1 MASLQGNVL
10 GKSVAVSEQSELTRS
25 RVTAAWVFLG
35 PMLVLLLLV
44 AGWPLLRTIWFGFT
58 DANLADLSTWKFVGT
73 ENYLA
78 NEDGKWIGLLVD
90 PEWWRAVWNTV
101 KFTVISVTLETIFG
115 MVIALVLNASF
126 PGRGLVRTAVLIPW
140 AVPTIVSAKMWSWML
155 NDQFGIVNDALMKL
169 GFISHP
175 LAWTANPD
183 LSMIA
188 VIMVDVWKTTPFMA
202 LLLLAG
208 LQMLP
213 SDCYEAARVDG
224 INPVKVFFRVTL
236 PLIRP
241 AVMVA
246 VIFRALD
253 ALRIFDLIYVLTSNS
268 KDTMSMSVYAR
279 QQLVD
284 FQEVGYGSAASTLLF
299 LTVALLIIVYMVVG
313 RVRFDKE

>member
-1 MASLQGNVL
+1 M
-10 GKSVAVSEQSELTRS
+10 SEPSELTRS
-25 RVTAAWVFLG
+25 RRGSAWLFLA
-35 PMLVLLLLV
+35 PMLFLLLLV
-44 AGWPLLRTIWFGFT
+44 AGWPLVRTIWFGFT
-58 DANLADLSTWKFVGT
+58 DANLADLSTWKFIGFD
-73 ENYLA
+73 NYLA
-78 NEDGKWIGLLVD
+78 HEDGKWIGLLAD
-90 PEWWRAVWNTV
+90 PDWWRAVWNTV
-101 KFTVISVTLETIFG
+101 WFTAVSVTLETVFG

-126 PGRGLVRTAVLIPW
+126 PGRGVVRTAVLIPW

-155 NDQFGIVNDALMKL
+155 NDQFGIVNDALMKIGL
-169 GFISHP
+169 ISHP

-224 INPVKVFFRVTL
+224 IHPVKVFFRVTL

-299 LTVALLIIVYMVVG
+299 LTVGLCIILYMVVG
-313 RVRFDKE
+313 RVQLEKE

>member
-1 MASLQGNVL
+1 M
-10 GKSVAVSEQSELTRS
+10 SEQSELTRS
-25 RVTAAWVFLG
+25 RIGAAWLFLA
-35 PMLVLLLLV
+35 PMLFLLVLV

-58 DANLADLSTWKFVGT
+58 DANLADLSSWKFVGLD
-73 ENYLA
+73 NYIDHT
-78 NEDGKWIGLLVD
+78 DGKWTGLLVD

-101 KFTVISVTLETIFG
+101 FFTLISVSVETVFG

-126 PGRGLVRTAVLIPW
+126 PGRGVVRTAVLIPW

-155 NDQFGIVNDALMKL
+155 NDQFGIVNDAMMKL
-169 GFISHP
+169 GLISHP

-253 ALRIFDLIYVLTSNS
+253 AFRIFDLIYVLTSNS

-299 LTVALLIIVYMVVG
+299 LTVGILIVVYMVVG
-313 RVRFDKE
+313 RVQFDKD

>member
-1 MASLQGNVL
+1 
-10 GKSVAVSEQSELTRS
+10 
-25 RVTAAWVFLG
+25 
-35 PMLVLLLLV
+35 MLVLLVLV
-44 AGWPLLRTIWFGFT
+44 AGWPLVRTIWFGFT
-58 DANLADLSTWKFVGT
+58 DANLADLSAWKFIGFD
-73 ENYLA
+73 NYLFRD
-78 NEDGKWIGLLVD
+78 EDRWVGLLVD

-101 KFTVISVTLETIFG
+101 KFTVISVTLETILG
-115 MVIALVLNASF
+115 MVVALVLNANF
-126 PGRGLVRTAVLIPW
+126 PGRGVVRAAVLIPW

-155 NDQFGIVNDALMKL
+155 NDQFGIINDALLKL
-169 GFISHP
+169 GLISHP

-202 LLLLAG
+202 LLILAG

-299 LTVALLIIVYMVVG
+299 TTVALLIILYMVVG